1 VEDTWLGVLNG
12 RDRFDERSSLKA
24 WIFEIASKIAR
35 TRAVGEGRGRPFSS
49 PVPADA
55 RSEPSVDPDRF
66 FPADHPRFPGR
77 WARAPLAWQIPDERL
92 LKRQT
97 GTSSAKRSSGS
108 RRHSGSSSPCATP
121 RAGRPTRRLEPSR

>member
-1 VEDTWLGVLNG
+1 VEETWLGVLNG
-12 RDRFDERSSLKA
+12 LDRFDERSSLKA

-66 FPADHPRFPGR
+66 FPPTIRASRAAGRARRSPGR
-77 WARAPLAWQIPDERL
+77 
-92 LKRQT
+92 
-97 GTSSAKRSSGS
+97 
-108 RRHSGSSSPCATP
+108 SPTNA
-121 RAGRPTRRLEPSR
+121 S